1 MNELKNSIESFS
13 NRLDQVEERVGKLED
28 RLFEFI
34 QKSKKKKE

>member
-28 RLFEFI
+28 LVKISAFKFY
-34 QKSKKKKE
+34 